1 MADVPNVPGV
11 PALNTYST
19 NNIELLTADA
29 ALVVNAFLPTWGI
42 YYNGFPVIW
51 PATVAS
57 SVIGSVLAPIGQVAS
72 LLGIPNLLPVFAST
86 IEFDFDQEWTVADY
100 PVEQGAFQ
108 SYDKVQL
115 PFECRVRMAC
125 GGPTSQR
132 TAFLNSIFSIAGGSP
147 LGSTSLISSAISSLT
162 GSVGSTSSIGTLGSS
177 LTSGI
182 LGGILT
188 PPLFTLVT
196 PEGSYSSMS
205 ARRVQFSRKSY
216 EGATLIVT
224 DITIIQVRVT
234 QPSALTN
241 PLNPTNSSQLSG
253 GLQQAGTP
261 STYIQNNFS
270 SGNWTVQ

>member
-1 MADVPNVPGV
+1 MAQVPNVPGV
-11 PALNTYST
+11 PALNSYST

-132 TAFLNSIFSIAGGSP
+132 TAFLNSIFAIAGGSP
-147 LGSTSLISSAISSLT
+147 LGSTSLISSALSALGATSSL
-162 GSVGSTSSIGTLGSS
+162 GSLGSLGSS

-182 LGGILT
+182 LGGILA

-196 PEGSYSSMS
+196 PEGSYASMS
-205 ARRVQFSRKSY
+205 ARRVQFTRKSY
-216 EGATLIVT
+216 EGATLIVA
-224 DITIIQVRVT
+224 DIVFQQVRVT
-234 QPSALTN
+234 S
-241 PLNPTNSSQLSG
+241 PLSFSSTINPTDASQQLSG
-253 GLQQAGTP
+253 
-261 STYIQNNFS
+261 
-270 SGNWTVQ
+270 TVQPQSTSASFPSGSLG

>member
-1 MADVPNVPGV
+1 MANVPNVPGV
-11 PALNTYST
+11 PALNSYST

-29 ALVVNAFLPTWGI
+29 AIVISAFLPVWGI

-86 IEFDFDQEWTVADY
+86 IEFDFDQEWTIGDY
-100 PVEQGAFQ
+100 PVEQGSFQ

-132 TAFLNSIFSIAGGSP
+132 AAFLNSIFSISGGSP
-147 LGSTSLISSAISSLT
+147 LGSTSLISSALSAI
-162 GSVGSTSSIGTLGSS
+162 GGAVGLGSIGSLGSS

-188 PPLFTLVT
+188 PPLFTIVT
-196 PEGSYSSMS
+196 PEGSYNSMS

-216 EGATLIVT
+216 EGATLIVA
-224 DITIIQVRVT
+224 DVVFMQIRQVQST
-234 QPSALTN
+234 SFNSPI
-241 PLNPTNSSQLSG
+241 NPTNS
-253 GLQQAGTP
+253 LQQA
-261 STYIQNNFS
+261 
-270 SGNWTVQ
+270 SGTVQPQSSASFPSGSLM

>member
-1 MADVPNVPGV
+1 MANVPNVPGV

-51 PATVAS
+51 PATIAS

-86 IEFDFDQEWTVADY
+86 IEFDFDQEWTIGDY
-100 PVEQGAFQ
+100 PVEQGSFQ

-132 TAFLNSIFSIAGGSP
+132 TAFLNSIFAIAGGSP
-147 LGSTSLISSAISSLT
+147 LGSVSLINSVISQLGGSSPSL
-162 GSVGSTSSIGTLGSS
+162 GVGSLGAS

-182 LGGILT
+182 IGGILT

-196 PEGSYSSMS
+196 PEGSYQSMS

-216 EGATLIVT
+216 EGATLIIA
-224 DITIIQVRVT
+224 DITFMQIRQT
-234 QPSALTN
+234 QSTSFGSPS
-241 PLNPTNSSQLSG
+241 NPTNS
-253 GLQQAGTP
+253 LQQATGVQQPQTP
-261 STYIQNNFS
+261 SVSFP
-270 SGNWTVQ
+270 SGSLM